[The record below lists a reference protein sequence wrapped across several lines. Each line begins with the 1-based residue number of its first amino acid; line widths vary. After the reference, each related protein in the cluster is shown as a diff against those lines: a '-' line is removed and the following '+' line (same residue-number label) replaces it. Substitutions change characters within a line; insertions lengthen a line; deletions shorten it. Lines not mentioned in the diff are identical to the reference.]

1 LLPCAESAAEATKDQ
16 LSRGEEAAS
25 LSQEATVLVVE
36 DESTLRQ
43 AVVTR
48 LRKKGFSVI
57 ETSDGSAAL
66 EEIRAH
72 DGPIDVLFLD
82 ITLPGTPS
90 REVLEEALRLRPETR
105 VIVTSAYTED
115 LAAESLQR
123 RVERFMRK
131 PYRFSDLMDLVRQ
144 SLS

>member
-1 LLPCAESAAEATKDQ
+1 M
-16 LSRGEEAAS
+16 
-25 LSQEATVLVVE
+25 
-36 DESTLRQ
+36 
-43 AVVTR
+43 TR

-66 EEIRAH
+66 EKIRAH

-105 VIVTSAYTED
+105 VIVTTAYTED
-115 LAAESLQR
+115 LAAESLLR
-123 RVERFMRK
+123 RVERFTRK